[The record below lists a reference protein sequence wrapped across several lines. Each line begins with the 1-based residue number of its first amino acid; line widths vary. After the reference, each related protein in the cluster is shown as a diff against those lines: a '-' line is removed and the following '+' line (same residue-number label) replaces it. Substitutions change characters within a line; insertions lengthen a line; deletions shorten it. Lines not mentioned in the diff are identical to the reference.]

1 MLRVNNARPAK
12 ATQIYSLSASFI
24 SHIQLFHASFKN
36 NILRLMSERGYE
48 NLRTDALRLSS
59 VCLTE
64 IRPSA
69 GVIRLR
75 ADGQRIEFPIAVTA
89 DGLDYKRHNATENQD
104 QHEDE
109 DDRCDEAQTHSALI
123 ISAHVCR
130 PHNHSA
136 LSLASALIFSQCSSL
151 SLALNFYIFNVYEED
166 AALTSHSCSS
176 QDPHLHDFSA
186 GAGAARINSSV
197 SAFVTSADVQMEHF
211 I

>member
-104 QHEDE
+104 Q
-109 DDRCDEAQTHSALI
+109 S
-123 ISAHVCR
+123 V
-130 PHNHSA
+130 
-136 LSLASALIFSQCSSL
+136 SLKKPSNL
-151 SLALNFYIFNVYEED
+151 
-166 AALTSHSCSS
+166 
-176 QDPHLHDFSA
+176 DFS
-186 GAGAARINSSV
+186 INSASLDI
-197 SAFVTSADVQMEHF
+197 SGALERGMLSHCGDLQRQQLHLRLKLQRWRKSDRRSTTQGH
-211 I
+211 